1 ESLGREIGEGGA
13 VRAAVPSE
21 GGGAALLRC
30 VAEHLARVRRAVDKV
45 VVLQRLGTRGAAGW
59 IEGRDLSYDD
69 FLAAGTGAPAA
80 GTAPSAPQPSAPEP
94 MGAED
99 PLFVMFTSGSTGKP
113 KGLVHTHGGYLA
125 RLPFLLRTLFGLTRD
140 QRILTVADPGW
151 ITGQS
156 FACWGPLAYGMTSV
170 LVGFVPVE
178 DRLWAAI
185 ERYRVNFLKTGV
197 TGIRAAMGDDPEL
210 IRSHDLSSLR
220 HLGGEAALAEM
231 QRDLERRAGAA
242 SPGPEG

>member
-1 ESLGREIGEGGA
+1 
-13 VRAAVPSE
+13 RAARLLDTEPAS
-21 GGGAALLRC
+21 GPAGDHPALLREI
-30 VAEHLARVRRAVDKV
+30 AARLERIECPIETV
-45 VVLQRLGTRGAAGW
+45 VVLRRLGTRSEADW
-59 IEGRDLSYDD
+59 VSGRDVWFDE
-69 FLAAGTGAPAA
+69 FLTGGAL
-80 GTAPSAPQPSAPEP
+80 GGSDPEP

-113 KGLVHTHGGYLA
+113 KGVVHTHGGYLA
-125 RLPFLLRTLFGLTRD
+125 RLPFLLSTLFGLTRD
-140 QRILTVADPGW
+140 QRILTVADHGW
-151 ITGQS
+151 VTGQS